1 MIKRTRNYSIVKGV
15 QRGENGELEN
25 IKVIVDGACRS
36 EEKAMKKAKR
46 LNKNMLPVSAEYHAQ
61 STTLDDEEYYKICKF
76 GEDTIINY
84 RSTNDIDTVV
94 EDDILSEEK

>member
-1 MIKRTRNYSIVKGV
+1 MIKRTRNYSVVKGI
-15 QRGENGELEN
+15 QRGKNNELEN
-25 IKVIVDGACRS
+25 IEVIVDGACRS

-61 STTLDDEEYYKICKF
+61 STTLEDEEYYKICKF

-84 RSTNDIDTVV
+84 RGTNDIDTVV
-94 EDDILSEEK
+94 EDDILSEE

>member
-15 QRGENGELEN
+15 QRGESGELEN
-25 IKVIVDGACRS
+25 IEVIVDGACRS

-46 LNKNMLPVSAEYHAQ
+46 LNKNMLPISAEYHAQ

-76 GEDTIINY
+76 GEDAIVNY
-84 RSTNDIDTVV
+84 RGANDIDTVV
-94 EDDILSEEK
+94 EDDILSEE

>member
-1 MIKRTRNYSIVKGV
+1 MIKRTRNYSVVRGV

-25 IKVIVDGACRS
+25 IEVIVDGACRS

-61 STTLDDEEYYKICKF
+61 STTLDDEEYYKICRF
-76 GEDTIINY
+76 GEDAIINY
-84 RSTNDIDTVV
+84 RGTNDIDTVV
-94 EDDILSEEK
+94 EDDILSEE

>member
-1 MIKRTRNYSIVKGV
+1 MIKRTRNYSVVKGV
-15 QRGENGELEN
+15 QRGEGGELEN
-25 IKVIVDGACRS
+25 IEVIVNGACRS
-36 EEKAMKKAKR
+36 AEKAMKKAKR

-84 RSTNDIDTVV
+84 RGSNDIDTVV
-94 EDDILSEEK
+94 EDDILSEE

>member
-1 MIKRTRNYSIVKGV
+1 MIKRTRNYSVVKGV

-25 IKVIVDGACRS
+25 IEVIVDGACRS

-61 STTLDDEEYYKICKF
+61 STTLDDEEYYKVCKL
-76 GEDTIINY
+76 GEDAIINY
-84 RSTNDIDTVV
+84 RGTNDIDTVV
-94 EDDILSEEK
+94 EDDILSEE